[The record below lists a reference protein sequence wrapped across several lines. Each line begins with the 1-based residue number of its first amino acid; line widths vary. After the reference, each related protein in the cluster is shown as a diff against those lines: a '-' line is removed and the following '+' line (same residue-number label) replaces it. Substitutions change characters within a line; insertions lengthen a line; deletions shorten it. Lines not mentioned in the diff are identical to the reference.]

1 MTEIEKIIEI
11 KDVFNYKV
19 ILKTLKIQK
28 LNKKNTI

>member
-19 ILKTLKIQK
+19 ILNTLKIQK